1 MDSRTALM
9 FSVGSVTVVA
19 AHVAPTPP
27 FCPLGAKVVP
37 IGRRIERAG
46 TARAVKGEAV
56 RRFINGWNLVAGSL
70 KSTNPWRSYPAAWRP
85 AG

>member
-1 MDSRTALM
+1 M

-27 FCPLGAKVVP
+27 FCPLGAIVAP

-46 TARAVKGEAV
+46 TARALKGEAV
-56 RRFINGWNLVAGSL
+56 NGWNLVAGSL
-70 KSTNPWRSYPAAWRP
+70 KSTNPWRSQPAAWRP